1 MLVKFHPPVELMYL
15 NPNLSMFPDA
25 HKENYG
31 NMADEFSVENYYREA
46 KDGRGK

>member
-15 NPNLSMFPDA
+15 KPNLSMFPDA
-25 HKENYG
+25 QKENYG
-31 NMADEFSVENYYREA
+31 NMAGEFCVENYYREA